1 MDDYNPLDEYPEN
14 GSCREE
20 EWFGKHLIIVNRAK
34 DVSITGPGTVDGNG
48 GAFFCEPRVL
58 NWTNAWREGLRL
70 AADKEKRR
78 PGQLIVFI
86 LSEDV
91 RVSDLAIR
99 NTPCWSIFFH
109 GCVNVQ
115 VRGLNVRNGR
125 ADANTDGL
133 DIDCCRNVT
142 VSGCVIDTG
151 DDAIAIRGDEA
162 KLPAPKACENVVV
175 SDCVLASSS
184 SGLRIGV
191 GTGTIRN
198 VELSN
203 LIVSRAGTGVTV
215 QSSFTQGKPV
225 GVDISF
231 VRIHHC
237 SFLEC
242 GVLFSICPG
251 DAGAEASIHDISFQD
266 CRFEGF
272 GSGLVA
278 GSGTH
283 RPENISFRDCDFV
296 MTANPDPARFEV
308 GTDFL
313 RVDGSDFV
321 SFRSCRVRNEAG
333 PDDPRRIILAA
344 QSSPGLC
351 VEACN
356 FSETGIGDG
365 NGGAEA

>member
-125 ADANTDGL
+125 ADANTDWTSTAAGM
-133 DIDCCRNVT
+133 
-142 VSGCVIDTG
+142 S
-151 DDAIAIRGDEA
+151 
-162 KLPAPKACENVVV
+162 
-175 SDCVLASSS
+175 
-184 SGLRIGV
+184 
-191 GTGTIRN
+191 
-198 VELSN
+198 LS
-203 LIVSRAGTGVTV
+203 
-215 QSSFTQGKPV
+215 
-225 GVDISF
+225 
-231 VRIHHC
+231 
-237 SFLEC
+237 
-242 GVLFSICPG
+242 
-251 DAGAEASIHDISFQD
+251 
-266 CRFEGF
+266 
-272 GSGLVA
+272 
-278 GSGTH
+278 
-283 RPENISFRDCDFV
+283 
-296 MTANPDPARFEV
+296 
-308 GTDFL
+308 
-313 RVDGSDFV
+313 
-321 SFRSCRVRNEAG
+321 
-333 PDDPRRIILAA
+333 AA
-344 QSSPGLC
+344 
-351 VEACN
+351 A
-356 FSETGIGDG
+356 
-365 NGGAEA
+365 